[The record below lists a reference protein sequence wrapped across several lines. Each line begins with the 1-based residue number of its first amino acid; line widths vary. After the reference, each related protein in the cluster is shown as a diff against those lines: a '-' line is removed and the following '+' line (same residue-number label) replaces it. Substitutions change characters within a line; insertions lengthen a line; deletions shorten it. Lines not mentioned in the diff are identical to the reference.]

1 MQEHRYLIQ
10 KSAVSRANGT
20 FRVHMELLK
29 AIHSSMGSLFKL
41 IDVLQKDL
49 HVPQVSNLLEQCFI
63 YFLFTFALN
72 TLQSPCICVLF
83 LVKS

>member
-1 MQEHRYLIQ
+1 
-10 KSAVSRANGT
+10 
-20 FRVHMELLK
+20 
-29 AIHSSMGSLFKL
+29 MGSLFKL

-83 LVKS
+83 LVKSWKLQSSQQIINDLEHPKSL